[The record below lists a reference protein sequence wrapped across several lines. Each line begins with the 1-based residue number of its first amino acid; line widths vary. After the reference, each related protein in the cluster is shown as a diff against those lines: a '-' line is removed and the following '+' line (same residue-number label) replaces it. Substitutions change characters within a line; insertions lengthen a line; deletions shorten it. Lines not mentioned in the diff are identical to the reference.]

1 MLDNSFPSQPQ
12 KGKSKG
18 TAQNHTSKGVTRNT
32 VGGKTEFETLAGEK
46 LTNSHANALR
56 EEAKKNDFKKFYQL
70 TPYEYKPFAHEFY
83 NYYRAEHY
91 IIQQHKQ
98 LVESGHMSAD
108 KAKKSV
114 KMKLKS
120 LKEKVVES
128 LEEARKDR
136 WEIMA
141 HNAGIDVEQKR
152 SEEAIKNLQALG
164 KKYASIVQNTPKLK
178 EEVWDEKNPKEKSSK
193 LSPAQKAKAKARAS
207 RAGRPY
213 PNLVDNMWAANE
225 EYGAGFWATDT
236 LTQNL
241 KADTPGE
248 KGKKRKV
255 VPPEVKEET
264 IDEAYYEKARAD
276 QKMIKTRVRT
286 KDGSY
291 KFVWRRQKQPLH
303 IASGKQETQVESVSL
318 NEEDLAKIKKVFYL
332 AQRGMVKSSEIGQ
345 FRLIVK
351 KFMENRTLTMN
362 EKDYLLKKY
371 QELLDFILK
380 DDSLTQRFWSLLSSK
395 GFK

>member
-1 MLDNSFPSQPQ
+1 MLDNSFPTQPQ
-12 KGKSKG
+12 KGSKDKG
-18 TAQNHTSKGVTRNT
+18 AKEDHKSKGVTKNT
-32 VGGKTEFETLAGEK
+32 VGGRSNFETLTGDK
-46 LTNSHANALR
+46 ISQSHANAMR
-56 EEAKKNDFKKFYQL
+56 MEAKKNDFKKFYQL

-120 LKEKVVES
+120 LKEKVIES

-152 SEEAIKNLQALG
+152 SEEAIKNLQALA
-164 KKYASIVQNTPKLK
+164 KKYEAIVQNTPKLK
-178 EEVWDEKNPKEKSSK
+178 G
-193 LSPAQKAKAKARAS
+193 PATGFK
-207 RAGRPY
+207 
-213 PNLVDNMWAANE
+213 E
-225 EYGAGFWATDT
+225 EYGAGFWGTDT
-236 LTQNL
+236 LAQNY

-255 VPPEVKEET
+255 VPPEVKEDT
-264 IDEAYYEKARAD
+264 VNEAFYEKSRAD

-286 KDGSY
+286 KDGSF

-303 IASGKQETQVESVSL
+303 MAAGKQQIQTESVNL
-318 NEEDLAKIKKVFYL
+318 NEEDLNKIKKVFYL
-332 AQRGMVKSSEIGQ
+332 AQRGMVKPSELGQ

-351 KFMENRTLTMN
+351 RFMENDSLTMS

-395 GFK
+395 GYR